1 MTLTVDTAEWQPQL
15 QVAGRAHPAADVRM
29 VMVKQLLWLLVGFP
43 SVNNTGL
50 WRAPVL
56 VVDNPTPAVS
66 DDSAYMSPP
75 PKNNL
80 QGAHLCVHEC
90 AVRVLVLC

>member
-1 MTLTVDTAEWQPQL
+1 
-15 QVAGRAHPAADVRM
+15 
-29 VMVKQLLWLLVGFP
+29 MVKQLLWLLVGFP

-75 PKNNL
+75 PPKQSPRSSPL
-80 QGAHLCVHEC
+80 CARVCCAGPGA
-90 AVRVLVLC
+90 VLRGTCGPAPGHGSCWS